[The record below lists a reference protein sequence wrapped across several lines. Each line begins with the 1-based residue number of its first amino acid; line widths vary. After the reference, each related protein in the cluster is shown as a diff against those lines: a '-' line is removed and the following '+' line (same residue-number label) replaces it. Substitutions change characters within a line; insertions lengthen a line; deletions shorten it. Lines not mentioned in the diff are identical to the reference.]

1 MAKEE
6 EGKLMF
12 FVDLKKE
19 LELFQLEVKF
29 EIGNEILGIQGPSG
43 SGKTTILNLISGLIK
58 GDSTEITIDDLILE
72 STDKC
77 IYLPTRERNIGYMFQ
92 NYALFP
98 HYNVMDNIKFG
109 MKDKDLYLELIKML
123 QLEKLLKRYP
133 SEISGG
139 EKQRVA
145 LARTLVTTPKVLL
158 MDEPFSA
165 LDLDLRRDLY
175 KNFRQLI
182 KTLNIPV
189 ILITHDNEE
198 ASILADKI
206 IHINKGK
213 ITA

>member
-1 MAKEE
+1 MVEE
-6 EGKLMF
+6 KEGKLML
-12 FVDLKKE
+12 FVDLEKN
-19 LELFQLEVKF
+19 LELFQLKIKF
-29 EIGNEILGIQGPSG
+29 EIEDEILGIQGPSG
-43 SGKTTILNLISGLIK
+43 SGKTTILNLISGLMKSQFSEIVV
-58 GDSTEITIDDLILE
+58 DDLMIESTE
-72 STDKC
+72 KC

-92 NYALFP
+92 DYALFP
-98 HYNVMDNIKFG
+98 HYNVKDNIKFG
-109 MKDKDLYLELIKML
+109 MKDSALYSDLIKML
-123 QLEKLLKRYP
+123 KLEKLLNRYP

-145 LARTLVTTPKVLL
+145 LARTLVTSPKVLL

-175 KNFRQLI
+175 DNFRELI

-189 ILITHDNEE
+189 VLITHDNEE
-198 ASILADKI
+198 ARILADKI